1 MDEWRQIGD
10 SHYSVSPDGRVR
22 NDETRKLKT
31 PVETKDGYLRTD
43 LYNGNGKRVT
53 KRINRLVAEAY
64 IPNPDNK
71 PQVNHIDGNKKN
83 NDVNNLEWSTG
94 SENMQHAFRTG
105 LATYHNTHSM
115 LGKKNPNAGAKGH
128 PIICVETGYYYKNIA
143 EAERQTGIPDSC
155 ICDCLKGRC
164 SHAHHKHFVY
174 A

>member
-22 NDETRKLKT
+22 NDETRKIKA

-43 LYNGNGKRVT
+43 LYDGNGNRVIKRVH
-53 KRINRLVAEAY
+53 RLVAETY
-64 IPNPDNK
+64 IPNPEDK

-83 NDVNNLEWSTG
+83 NDVSNLEWVDN
-94 SENMQHAFRTG
+94 SENMKHAFKTG
-105 LATYHNTHSM
+105 LAKPSYNKGM
-115 LGKKNPNAGAKGH
+115 LGKCNPNGGAKGH